1 MVIVNIQA
9 KSVIL
14 IKFVPL
20 IQLVEYL
27 TFNQE
32 VRSSNLR
39 WHTKESS
46 WVVKGVVCK
55 TIAFRFDGSNPSS
68 PTNYI

>member
-1 MVIVNIQA
+1 MGIMNIQV
-9 KSVIL
+9 KRVIL

-32 VRSSNLR
+32 VRSSSLR
-39 WHTKESS
+39 WETN
-46 WVVKGVVCK
+46 
-55 TIAFRFDGSNPSS
+55 AFR
-68 PTNYI
+68 TR